1 VTPCRVLDTRNGEG
15 QFGGPSLSAGSIRLI
30 PMMASQCNIP
40 TSAASFAVNV
50 TIVPERKLNFL
61 TIYPAGN
68 SLPNVSLVN
77 SVDGRTKAIAA
88 IVAAGASGSI
98 AAFATDSTQ
107 LIIDI
112 NGYFVPPSVAIG
124 LRFFPMKP
132 CRVFDTR
139 SQGSSNGGVLE
150 AGEQREFRV
159 LTSPCGIP
167 SNARAYSLNYTAVP
181 REKKLRWVSAWPAG
195 NPMPST
201 STLNAPTGAV
211 TANGSITPAGTNG
224 DISIYVTD
232 RTDLIADINGYFAP
246 DGTGGLLLYNTNPCR
261 MLDSRVTDTPSQSL
275 GTMLLDFGGSAC
287 GIPAT
292 ASAALTNIT
301 AVPMERLEFLSV
313 GPPAWDLKSS
323 SLLNAYDG
331 EIASNVALVPLAGG
345 YADAYT
351 TNRTH
356 LIVDVFGYF
365 AP

>member
-1 VTPCRVLDTRNGEG
+1 
-15 QFGGPSLSAGSIRLI
+15 
-30 PMMASQCNIP
+30 
-40 TSAASFAVNV
+40 
-50 TIVPERKLNFL
+50 
-61 TIYPAGN
+61 
-68 SLPNVSLVN
+68 
-77 SVDGRTKAIAA
+77 
-88 IVAAGASGSI
+88 
-98 AAFATDSTQ
+98 
-107 LIIDI
+107 
-112 NGYFVPPSVAIG
+112 
-124 LRFFPMKP
+124 
-132 CRVFDTR
+132 
-139 SQGSSNGGVLE
+139 
-150 AGEQREFRV
+150 
-159 LTSPCGIP
+159 
-167 SNARAYSLNYTAVP
+167 
-181 REKKLRWVSAWPAG
+181 
-195 NPMPST
+195 MPST